1 MRPETKKF
9 LEMADFIPGYGSS
22 GLIADLTP
30 MVLENRFY
38 TTAQVAERYGVSKQT
53 VRNWIDS
60 GEMRVSLSMGDG
72 GAVRISSADL
82 AEFET
87 NHAGKRS

>member
-1 MRPETKKF
+1 MKAETVLLLK
-9 LEMADFIPGYGSS
+9 LADTMSGYSS
-22 GLIADLTP
+22 NALIADLAP